1 MYYFKC
7 NGSGYYLKFIK
18 TIDEDMIF
26 DIYTKGGKKK
36 GKTFKIHWC
45 YMDCIKKVTT
55 K

>member
-1 MYYFKC
+1 MYEDQNNNYV
-7 NGSGYYLKFIK
+7 YYQMQPTEQPAAPIQNQ
-18 TIDEDMIF
+18 
-26 DIYTKGGKKK
+26 GKKK